1 MSARRPAADDS
12 GGPEELAQLR
22 ELFDRPPLDLTVLRR
37 TLLVAWFHRRLF
49 PGRWRRDEGLN
60 QRVEL
65 VRMIVRERTRS
76 GDDPDH
82 P

>member
-1 MSARRPAADDS
+1 MTARRPAADDS

-22 ELFDRPPLDLTVLRR
+22 DLLDRPDFDVRVLRR
-37 TLLVAWFHRRLF
+37 TLVVAWFHRRLF

-60 QRVEL
+60 QRVAL
-65 VRMIVRERTRS
+65 VRMIVAERTRS
-76 GDDPDH
+76 GDQREH